1 MSIIEKAL
9 DKLDSA
15 LASAVSTS
23 GDKPGSE
30 HSTDIPLFLEE
41 CEMTADLAGGI
52 ENRSRKSSNTITIDL
67 KKLDALGYIT
77 PETSNLQLFEQYR
90 HIKMQVL
97 SEDERFEVVNNSNII
112 VITSSVPGEGKTY
125 SSINLALS
133 IAYEYNNRVL
143 FIDGDV
149 YKKTSSSI
157 FEISNRPG
165 LLDYLTAENPN
176 LADLLLNT
184 NIEKFTVFPSGR
196 FHERATELYNS
207 KRMQMLMEELSKRY
221 RDRLVIIDTP
231 PLLQDTSTAAIVRSA
246 GKVIMVVEAEKTPRY
261 FVEEALRRVNREK
274 LLGII
279 LNKSNQRYGSE
290 YGYYSG
296 YSKNKTAA
304 S

>member
-30 HSTDIPLFLEE
+30 HSTDIPLFQEE

-77 PETSNLQLFEQYR
+77 PETSNLHLFEQYR

-149 YKKTSSSI
+149 YKKTSSTI
-157 FEISNRPG
+157 FDISNRPG
-165 LLDYLTAENPN
+165 LLDYLTSEKSD

-184 NIEKFTVFPSGR
+184 NIEKFTVLPSGR

-207 KRMQMLMEELSKRY
+207 KRMQVLMEELSKRY
-221 RDRLVIIDTP
+221 RDRLIIIDTP
-231 PLLQDTSTAAIVRSA
+231 PLLQDTSTAAIARSA
-246 GKVIMVVEAEKTPRY
+246 GKIIMVVEAEKTPRY

-290 YGYYSG
+290 YGYYSSYG
-296 YSKNKTAA
+296 KNKTAA

>member
-9 DKLDSA
+9 DKLDRT
-15 LASAVSTS
+15 LASSVTTS
-23 GDKPGSE
+23 GNKPEFE
-30 HSTDIPLFLEE
+30 HGKGLPPPREE
-41 CEMTADLAGGI
+41 HESTADLIYGI
-52 ENRSRKSSNTITIDL
+52 ENQESKSSNVIAVDL

-77 PETSNLQLFEQYR
+77 PETNNLHLFEQYR

-97 SEDERFEVVNNSNII
+97 SEDERFKVVNNGNII
-112 VITSSVPGEGKTY
+112 VVTSSVPGEGKTY

-165 LLDYLTAENPN
+165 LLDYLTAEKPD

-184 NIEKFTVFPSGR
+184 NIEKFTVLPSGR
-196 FHERATELYNS
+196 FHERATELFNS

-231 PLLQDTSTAAIVRSA
+231 PLLQDTSTAAIARSA

-296 YSKNKTAA
+296 YGKNQTVA